1 MSCYI
6 SNGNTLDTCSSGI
19 GGIKEI
25 WIAADGELTGFTED
39 ASEQITGITSTSGTT
54 LYHFELKRGLHS
66 LTQTINKS
74 FENGTL
80 FFTQELSIVMHK
92 MSAAKRAQLYLLAVN
107 DKLQI
112 IAKDNNDIQYL
123 LGKVYG
129 LNASGTAE
137 TGTALADSN
146 QINLVFSA
154 EEPEPANIIS
164 GALADVFDGSIV

>member
-6 SNGNTLDTCSSGI
+6 SAGNTLDSCSVGV
-19 GGIKEI
+19 GGILEV
-25 WIAADGELTGFTED
+25 WIAADGLLTGYTYD
-39 ASEQITGITSTSGTT
+39 ADDQVTGITSSSGTT
-54 LYHFELKRGLHS
+54 LYHFELKRGLSS

-80 FFTQELSIVMHK
+80 FFTQELTIVMHK
-92 MSAAKRAQLYLLAVN
+92 MSAAKRNQMYLLALN

-112 IAKDNNDIQYL
+112 IAKDNNGIQYL

-137 TGTALADSN
+137 TGAALADANS
-146 QINLVFSA
+146 ITLTFTA
-154 EEPEPANIIS
+154 EEAEPADLIS
-164 GALADVFDGSIV
+164 GAIADVFDGSIS